1 MCHTPYSGLAP
12 PKQYK
17 MSRDGLLEC
26 SGARLTM
33 LGLNLPEQRY
43 SVFSVRI
50 SDLIVLKH
58 QIRLV
63 VHHVPVIQISA
74 LTNYDSLGW
83 TKLTPFCSVE
93 SSPAATVEWYKDGE
107 KITELV
113 REKGRTHVMKKSV
126 KHYMA
131 PLTMSL
137 GRDNDNNTW
146 VFDQNNLGLYECR
159 AINYLGTASAAIQVS
174 KDCQWDDEEF
184 CFNVQN

>member
-12 PKQYK
+12 PKQYQ

-43 SVFSVRI
+43 PVFSVRI
-50 SDLIVLKH
+50 YDFIVLKH

-74 LTNYDSLGW
+74 LTSYDSLGW
-83 TKLTPFCSVE
+83 TKLTPFCTVE
-93 SSPAATVEWYKDGE
+93 SSPTATVEWYKDGE

-126 KHYMA
+126 KHYMV
-131 PLTMSL
+131 PLTMGL

-159 AINYLGTASAAIQVS
+159 ASNYLGTASAAIQVS
-174 KDCQWDDEEF
+174 KDCKWDDEEF